1 LLSDLYNAKVLSK
14 FIKLFP
20 TDLIVGIVNSWK
32 IMKARFTVVDFW
44 LLLLGVTVEIVAVIL
59 SFRCTE
65 S

>member
-1 LLSDLYNAKVLSK
+1 LLSDLYNAKVFSR

-20 TDLIVGIVNSWK
+20 TDLIVGIKNRWE

-44 LLLLGVTVEIVAVIL
+44 LLLLGITVGIIAVIL